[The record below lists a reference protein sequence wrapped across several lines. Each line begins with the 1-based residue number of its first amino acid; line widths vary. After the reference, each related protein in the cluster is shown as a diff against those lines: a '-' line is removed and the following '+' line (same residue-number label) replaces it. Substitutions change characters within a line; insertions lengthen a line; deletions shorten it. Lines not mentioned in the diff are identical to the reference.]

1 MKTPFQILPEGL
13 VAIGRQI
20 YLPKDKTLKDE
31 VLREAHESRF
41 ATHFR
46 STNMYRD
53 LKGYYWWPNMKR

>member
-13 VAIGRQI
+13 VAIDRQI